1 MVRPRFDN
9 LAPEKRKRLLETAA
23 NEFATHG
30 FEGASLNRILETA
43 GLSKGA
49 LYYYFDDKADLFGT
63 VVAQAWASLLP
74 SVGFELAELDAS
86 TFWPRLSDQYMRL
99 LERASLE
106 PWLVASG
113 KSIYNLPAAERERGV
128 VGEQFQR
135 ARRWLLDLVRRG
147 QAVGAVRSDLP
158 EDLLV
163 ALAMGV
169 SEAADRWM
177 VEHWEAVDP
186 TEAGPLA
193 LLLFEAIRRLLE
205 PPPGG
210 AR

>member
-1 MVRPRFDN
+1 MVRSRFEN
-9 LAPEKRKRLLETAA
+9 LAPEKRKRLLVAAA
-23 NEFATHG
+23 NEFASHG
-30 FEGASLNRILETA
+30 FEGASLNRILDSA

-49 LYYYFDDKADLFGT
+49 LYYYFDDKADLFAT
-63 VVAQAWASLLP
+63 VVEQAWASLLP
-74 SVGFELAELDAS
+74 VVGFEVAELDAA
-86 TFWPRLSDQYMRL
+86 TFWSRLSDQYMRL
-99 LERASLE
+99 LERASVE

-113 KSIYNLPAAERERGV
+113 KSIYSLPAAERERGV

-147 QAVGAVRSDLP
+147 QTVGAVRTDLP

-163 ALAMGV
+163 ALAIGA

-186 TEAGPLA
+186 RDAKPVA
-193 LLLFEAIRRLLE
+193 LRLFDAIRRLLE
-205 PPPGG
+205 PHPGG

>member
-9 LAPEKRKRLLETAA
+9 LAPEKRRRLLEAAA
-23 NEFATHG
+23 NEFAARG
-30 FEGASLNRILETA
+30 FEGASLNRILESA

-63 VVAQAWASLLP
+63 VVEQAWASLLP
-74 SVGFELAELDAS
+74 AVGFEVAELDAS
-86 TFWPRLSDQYMRL
+86 TFWPRLAGQYMRL
-99 LERASLE
+99 LERASVE

-135 ARRWLLDLVRRG
+135 ARRWLLDVVRRG

-163 ALAMGV
+163 ALAMGA

-177 VEHWEAVDP
+177 VEHWEELDP
-186 TEAGPLA
+186 REAEPVTLR
-193 LLLFEAIRRLLE
+193 LFEAIRRLLE

-210 AR
+210 SR